1 MFAESSIIPGT
12 VSDFKRLGVD
22 MEVLTI
28 LVVALSE
35 TLEEV
40 ADGHL
45 GHLVLVK
52 KFTLVSLLAQVSHPV
67 FAYDGPLSP
76 HVSEWAMAAS
86 RTHAIQVEFT
96 QSSLVLYNHTTQLDN
111 MASLS

>member
-1 MFAESSIIPGT
+1 MFAESSVVPGA
-12 VSDFKRLGVD
+12 VPDLECLCIN

-28 LVVALSE
+28 LVVTLSK
-35 TLEEV
+35 TLEKV

-76 HVSEWAMAAS
+76 HVPEWAMAAS
-86 RTHAIQVEFT
+86 RTHATQVELT
-96 QSSLVLYNHTTQLDN
+96 QSSLVL
-111 MASLS
+111 